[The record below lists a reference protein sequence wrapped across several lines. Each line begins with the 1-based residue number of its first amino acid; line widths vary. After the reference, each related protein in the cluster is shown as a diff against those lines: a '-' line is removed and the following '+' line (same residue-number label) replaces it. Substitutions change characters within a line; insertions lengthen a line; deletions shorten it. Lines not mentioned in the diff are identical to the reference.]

1 MRQIL
6 YVGLLLSTV
15 SLTACHGVA
24 GNVIP
29 EAGPSMEDVYD
40 GVSVSENVTHSS
52 DSRDKTTEDDLDN
65 IRQTKSTDSHTNRT
79 NISTLNSFHKLP
91 NPELQLYIYPHFA
104 GNDQIPIPGYYTEFN
119 VYEKTHYALIAE
131 TTR

>member
-1 MRQIL
+1 MRRIL
-6 YVGLLLSTV
+6 YLGLLLSTV
-15 SLTACHGVA
+15 SLTACHGIA

-40 GVSVSENVTHSS
+40 GVSVTK
-52 DSRDKTTEDDLDN
+52 RDKTTGDDLDN
-65 IRQTKSTDSHTNRT
+65 IRQTKITDSHSTDRT

-131 TTR
+131 TTH